1 MDEHRGTTPEI
12 EERRIRLRPE
22 NDAVGTWLERLFD
35 ATSELVVFAIPA
47 FVFVVL
53 FNSATLSGRTI
64 ITATGFIIVAAA
76 IKRRTLA
83 VGADWPKTSTRLS
96 LARLAYFNAVVVVGN
111 ALPGIIG
118 AATGAGAT
126 LLLPTAFLVGVV
138 GAGLFP
144 PLVSLFGRSGD

>member
-12 EERRIRLRPE
+12 EERRVRLRPE

-47 FVFVVL
+47 FLVVVL

-64 ITATGFIIVAAA
+64 VTATGFILVSAA

-83 VGADWPKTSTRLS
+83 VGAEWPTTSTRLS
-96 LARLAYFNAVVVVGN
+96 VARLLYFNAVVVAGIV
-111 ALPGIIG
+111 LPGLVG
-118 AATGAGAT
+118 VATGAGASLV
-126 LLLPTAFLVGVV
+126 LLSAFVGGGVAA
-138 GAGLFP
+138 GAFP
-144 PLVSLFGRSGD
+144 PLVAAVGR

>member
-35 ATSELVVFAIPA
+35 ATSELVVFSIPS
-47 FVFVVL
+47 FLFVVL

-64 ITATGFIIVAAA
+64 VTATGFILVSGA

-83 VGADWPKTSTRLS
+83 VGAPWPETSTRLS
-96 LARLAYFNAVVVVGN
+96 LVRLLYFNVVVVAGL
-111 ALPGIIG
+111 AVPGVVG
-118 AATGAGAT
+118 LSTGAGVSI
-126 LLLPTAFLVGVV
+126 LLPLAFVV
-138 GAGLFP
+138 GAVGAAAFP
-144 PLVSLFGRSGD
+144 PLVALGSR

>member
-35 ATSELVVFAIPA
+35 ATSELVVFGIPT
-47 FVFVVL
+47 FVVIVL
-53 FNSATLSGRTI
+53 FNSATWSGRTI
-64 ITATGFIIVAAA
+64 VMAAGFILVAGA

-96 LARLAYFNAVVVVGN
+96 LVRLLYFNVVVVLGV
-111 ALPGIIG
+111 ALPGLVG
-118 AATGAGAT
+118 VVTGAGAT
-126 LLLPTAFLVGVV
+126 VLLPVAFLVGVV
-138 GAGLFP
+138 GAGVFP
-144 PLVSLFGRSGD
+144 PLVALGGR

>member
-1 MDEHRGTTPEI
+1 MDGRRGTTPEI

-35 ATSELVVFAIPA
+35 ATAELVLFGIPA
-47 FVFVVL
+47 FVVVVL

-64 ITATGFIIVAAA
+64 VAATGFIVVSAA

-83 VGADWPKTSTRLS
+83 VGAEWPGTSARLTV
-96 LARLAYFNAVVVVGN
+96 ARLAYFNPVVLAGVVLPGLLGATTGGGAAVV
-111 ALPGIIG
+111 LP
-118 AATGAGAT
+118 AA
-126 LLLPTAFLVGVV
+126 FVVGVV

-144 PLVSLFGRSGD
+144 LLVALGGR

>member
-47 FVFVVL
+47 FVLVVL

-64 ITATGFIIVAAA
+64 VTATGFILVSAA

-83 VGADWPKTSTRLS
+83 VGAPWPKTSTRLS
-96 LARLAYFNAVVVVGN
+96 LARLAYFNAVVVVGVV
-111 ALPGIIG
+111 LPGLVG
-118 AATGAGAT
+118 AATGAGPA
-126 LLLPTAFLVGVV
+126 LVLPTAFVVGLV

-144 PLVSLFGRSGD
+144 PLVALLGRGGD

>member
-12 EERRIRLRPE
+12 EERRVRLRPE

-47 FVFVVL
+47 LVLVVL

-64 ITATGFIIVAAA
+64 LTATGFILVAAA
-76 IKRRTLA
+76 VKRRTLA
-83 VGADWPKTSTRLS
+83 VGAEWPNTSTRLS
-96 LARLAYFNAVVVVGN
+96 VARLAYFNAVVVCGV
-111 ALPGIIG
+111 ALPGLVG
-118 AATGAGAT
+118 VATGGGPA
-126 LLLPTAFLVGVV
+126 LLLPTAFVVGAV

-144 PLVSLFGRSGD
+144 PLVAALGR